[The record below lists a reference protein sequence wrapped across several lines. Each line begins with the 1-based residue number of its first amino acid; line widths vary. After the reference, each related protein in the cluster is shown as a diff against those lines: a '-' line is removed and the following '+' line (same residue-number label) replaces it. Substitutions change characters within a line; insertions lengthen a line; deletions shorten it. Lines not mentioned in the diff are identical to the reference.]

1 MRSSSPPSSPPGQVD
16 SPGQLERLGRASWSL
31 IAIALIAFLFCALLF
46 FLRLAVLPAVF
57 GLLLTALI
65 APLAGLMRKV
75 RVPRALAAALS
86 LLFAIS
92 VVGGLGTLF
101 GVSIAGEFSALRES
115 VTEGYRALVN
125 WVADSASV
133 PREQLNLW
141 VQDHVDQVTES
152 LASFNAKTFT
162 RLAGVMQGLTIA
174 GLSLVFAWFFTWDG
188 DKQFRGVV
196 KLFPKS
202 NRRHLHEIG
211 ERIWEALSGYVQGVL
226 LVATADA
233 LLLGFGLWIIGVPL
247 VLPLMLLMF
256 LAAFIPFLG
265 PLVAGT
271 MAGLVGLSEGGL
283 TMAALAVGVSLIV
296 QQIEGNLLQ
305 PFIMSRTVELHPALV
320 LAALT
325 IGGVVG
331 GLSGVFLAIPV
342 AATLKVVLLYF
353 RERDS
358 EVPAGTL
365 ETSAPQ

>member
-1 MRSSSPPSSPPGQVD
+1 MRSPSPPAPSGT
-16 SPGQLERLGRASWSL
+16 LERLGKASWSL
-31 IAIALIAFLFCALLF
+31 VGILAVVAVFCALLV

-57 GLLLTALI
+57 GLLITALI
-65 APLAGLMRKV
+65 SPIAELIRKI

-86 LLFAIS
+86 LILALG

-101 GVSIAGEFSALRES
+101 GVSVAGEFSALKES
-115 VTEGYRALVN
+115 VTEGYRELIN
-125 WVADSASV
+125 WLADSASV
-133 PREQLNLW
+133 PREQLDLW
-141 VQDHVDQVTES
+141 VQDHVDEVTES

-188 DKQFRGVV
+188 DKQFKGVV
-196 KLFPKS
+196 NLFPS
-202 NRRHLHEIG
+202 RNHRHLREIG
-211 ERIWEALSGYVQGVL
+211 ERIWTALSGYVQGVL

-233 LLLGFGLWIIGVPL
+233 LLLGLGLWIIGVPL

-256 LAAFIPFLG
+256 LSAFVPYLG
-265 PLVAGT
+265 PLVAGA

-283 TMAALAVGVSLIV
+283 TMAALAMGVSLIV

-320 LAALT
+320 LTALT
-325 IGGVVG
+325 VGGVVG
-331 GLSGVFLAIPV
+331 GITGVFLAIPV

-353 RERDS
+353 REGDS
-358 EVPAGTL
+358 DGAGESV